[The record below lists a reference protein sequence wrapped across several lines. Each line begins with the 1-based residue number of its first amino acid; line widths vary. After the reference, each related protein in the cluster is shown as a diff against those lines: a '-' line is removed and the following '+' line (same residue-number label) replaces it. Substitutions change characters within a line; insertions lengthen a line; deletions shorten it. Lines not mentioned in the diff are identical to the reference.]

1 MTRARFLLS
10 VFAALYIGALVGL
23 TFVPTT
29 PEFQQS
35 WFIPFAA
42 FFLLGV
48 ILLLLMGPRRWW
60 AAIGFGVLG
69 SAWIEAAQTIWMP
82 VGYASLDHVLWA
94 SIGVVLGV
102 VAALLLILSAHR
114 AAPSHVPP
122 SIVTQAGRREI
133 P

>member
-94 SIGVVLGV
+94 SVGVVLGV
-102 VAALLLILSAHR
+102 TAALLLILSAHR
-114 AAPSHVPP
+114 APSSHVPHR
-122 SIVTQAGRREI
+122 IVPQSGRREI